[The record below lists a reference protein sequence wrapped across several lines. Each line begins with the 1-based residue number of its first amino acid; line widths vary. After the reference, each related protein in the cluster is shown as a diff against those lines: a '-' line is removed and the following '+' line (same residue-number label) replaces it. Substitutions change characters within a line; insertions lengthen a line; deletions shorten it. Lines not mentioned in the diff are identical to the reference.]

1 MSTPT
6 QKTSSTPSSSKSG
19 ASRPTSSSSRGP
31 SSGSSRSGKYASH
44 MKRQASGRS
53 GSKRVNVHKNVHI
66 KQEDPAIWEHFRA
79 RTVQGTSIYIGKNT
93 IIGPGV
99 NIIAEK
105 GTITIGDNNIISE
118 GTLIIN
124 KNKEEL
130 VIGNGNV
137 FECGAR
143 IEAAKIN
150 DYNVFGAKCHV
161 MSGALIGT
169 GCVICPRVM
178 IIAKK
183 RIRDC
188 MVVFGD
194 NMVHEQPLMK
204 KRNRAYIDQM
214 VKVLR
219 AKFKEIKQKPSSS
232 SASKSGG
239 HSSSSRRGQRGGA
252 HGSLKPGGSSSSKT
266 SASGGPKTVSFGT
279 KSRAEKPL
287 SSAPPKK

>member
-1 MSTPT
+1 
-6 QKTSSTPSSSKSG
+6 
-19 ASRPTSSSSRGP
+19 
-31 SSGSSRSGKYASH
+31 
-44 MKRQASGRS
+44 
-53 GSKRVNVHKNVHI
+53 
-66 KQEDPAIWEHFRA
+66 
-79 RTVQGTSIYIGKNT
+79 
-93 IIGPGV
+93 
-99 NIIAEK
+99 
-105 GTITIGDNNIISE
+105 
-118 GTLIIN
+118 
-124 KNKEEL
+124 
-130 VIGNGNV
+130 
-137 FECGAR
+137 
-143 IEAAKIN
+143 
-150 DYNVFGAKCHV
+150 

-232 SASKSGG
+232 SSSKSGA
-239 HSSSSRRGQRGGA
+239 HSSASRRRPGGGA
-252 HGSLKPGGSSSSKT
+252 TGSLKRPGSGSSKT
-266 SASGGPKTVSFGT
+266 GSGGGKTVSFGT

-287 SSAPPKK
+287 SSSSAAPKK

>member
-1 MSTPT
+1 M
-6 QKTSSTPSSSKSG
+6 
-19 ASRPTSSSSRGP
+19 
-31 SSGSSRSGKYASH
+31 
-44 MKRQASGRS
+44 
-53 GSKRVNVHKNVHI
+53 N
-66 KQEDPAIWEHFRA
+66 
-79 RTVQGTSIYIGKNT
+79 
-93 IIGPGV
+93 
-99 NIIAEK
+99 K
-105 GTITIGDNNIISE
+105 G
-118 GTLIIN
+118 
-124 KNKEEL
+124 
-130 VIGNGNV
+130 
-137 FECGAR
+137 

-232 SASKSGG
+232 SRSGG
-239 HSSSSRRGQRGGA
+239 HSSSSKRR
-252 HGSLKPGGSSSSKT
+252 PGGGSGAASGRSSQSSVK
-266 SASGGPKTVSFGT
+266 SASGAPNKNVSFGT

-287 SSAPPKK
+287 AAAAAPAPKK